1 MRVLLVEDEAALADV
16 LARSLRG
23 RGEDVAVAAT
33 AEDALAQLKDA
44 LPDVLVI
51 DVNLPD
57 RTGWDILRRLSLE
70 QRMAVRVIVISAAPI
85 SAKRIAEFQPLRHLQ
100 KPFPIGALVRLL
112 NAAPPSYTAQGGD
125 AGDAAPSRTEVDR

>member
-1 MRVLLVEDEAALADV
+1 MKVLLVEDESALADV

-23 RGEDVAVAAT
+23 RGEDVAVAGT
-33 AEDALAQLKDA
+33 ADAALDEIKAA
-44 LPDVLVI
+44 LPDVLIV

-85 SAKRIAEFQPLRHLQ
+85 SEKRIAEFQPLRHLQ

-112 NAAPPSYTAQGGD
+112 GSTEPTLSPGGD
-125 AGDAAPSRTEVDR
+125 AS